1 MGKFACLTTP
11 GLAGCPQKR
20 YIGSN
25 LKFSYDRVL
34 RVGPPGPALFYYLK
48 GPGRTGSGSGN
59 ASPPVR
65 YRLTRADRLT
75 TALILDMTDPT
86 TGSVNAELLTEP
98 RLVVEP
104 GLAARVSAVAAPVL
118 QGMGYRLVRIKITGE
133 AGCTVQIMAE
143 RPDGSMHLEDCEA
156 ISRALSPVLDVAD
169 PIDRAYRLEI
179 SSPGIDRP
187 LVRRSD
193 FERYAGHLVKIEMA
207 VAHLGRKRFR
217 GSLNGVEGNAV
228 RIHRDD
234 TRPDENADILLV
246 MEDIA
251 EARLV
256 LTDELIAESMRRG
269 KAAERELRRELG
281 LAPPQAAHAKHAD
294 PGKSHRPKQKPGR
307 KPAPKSDKQHRLAAE
322 RIGRGENDPSEGD

>member
-1 MGKFACLTTP
+1 
-11 GLAGCPQKR
+11 
-20 YIGSN
+20 
-25 LKFSYDRVL
+25 
-34 RVGPPGPALFYYLK
+34 
-48 GPGRTGSGSGN
+48 
-59 ASPPVR
+59 
-65 YRLTRADRLT
+65 
-75 TALILDMTDPT
+75 MTDPT
-86 TGSVNAELLTEP
+86 VGSVEAELLAEP

-104 GLAARVSAVAAPVL
+104 GAAARVSAVATPVL
-118 QGMGYRLVRIKITGE
+118 QGMGYRLVRIKISGE

-143 RPDGSMHLEDCEA
+143 RPDGSMQIEDCEA

-207 VAHLGRKRFR
+207 VAHQGRKRFR
-217 GSLNGVEGNAV
+217 GTLKGVEGDAV
-228 RIHRDD
+228 HIHRDD
-234 TRPDENADILLV
+234 TRADEDAEVLLV

-281 LAPPQAAHAKHAD
+281 LEPPPPAHAKTSEPAKSHKPKAK
-294 PGKSHRPKQKPGR
+294 PGK
-307 KPAPKSDKQHRLAAE
+307 KPAPTNTKQHRLAAA
-322 RIGRGENDPSEGD
+322 RLRRGDIDPTEGD